1 MRRLALNPKQLA
13 VEAVFTQKP
22 LGDPSR
28 GGFTVLSEGASLT
41 WPLLRHFQF
50 SIPAALRHPWL
61 YRIAVALAA
70 GLLASHLIAP
80 VHAQS
85 YPTQYLPT
93 VWQTEQGLP
102 QNSVNALL
110 QDHDGYLW
118 LGTFGGLVRF
128 DGERFVVF
136 DVANTPG
143 LGENRILCLYGSRSG
158 VLWIGTMDG
167 LVRLENGV
175 ASRYTERDGL
185 PGGFISSIREDAEG
199 KIWINTSGGVAHF
212 AGTKLEAYP
221 AHHGVRVR
229 EFFLQARDKSMWFRS
244 GENVL
249 RFDADGSIAT
259 LHPPKKSVF
268 LVEQARDGSVWI
280 AFRDQYL
287 LMRYSHGA
295 FSDVPLPPI
304 QTRGLTGDYL
314 LFSLGMAK
322 DKDAELLLITP
333 AGVVRIVNGRLG
345 PAVAVRLPASEG
357 QLSKVRSLLVDRE
370 GNIWVGTIGTGLVRL
385 RPAPLTAYGKDEGL
399 SDSSF
404 YAVFQDREGRIW
416 LGGDSL
422 YWFDHLRFHPVSGVA
437 NIRAIAQTRDGDLWF
452 GGFGGLYRWRSGD
465 LSHFKIEAP
474 AVGVIYQDRDGTL
487 WIGGV
492 KQERPG
498 GLYRFDEG
506 KFEKIPGPSD
516 VHHIFQGGDGTLWV
530 GGLEGLF
537 HMSRG
542 KAVLEGQGD
551 GNGDEILNITGDSTG
566 TLWLTTGGVGLIR
579 FRAGRSIAL
588 TTKNGLASNTMG
600 GTLEDGRGNLWANGG
615 PICRFSLKELNDVAD
630 GKNSF
635 LSPRCY
641 GPGEGTRT
649 VESVSGSPVGWKT
662 TDGRFWFP
670 TPHGAVAIDPEAVNG
685 PPPVILEE
693 AWADKLALRRDVR
706 TSIPPGNNT
715 FDFRFTA
722 LSLSAPEKTR
732 FKHRLEPYE
741 KDWGNAGTDR
751 TAHYTNMPPGEY
763 TFQVIAANSYGIWNE
778 QGASRH
784 FVLRPHFYQTYWF
797 YVLCATTFL
806 ALLWLGYQ
814 FRLRQLE
821 RAFNM
826 RMEERIEE
834 RTRIARELHDTLLQS
849 FQGLMFSF
857 QAARNLLPGRTEEAI
872 RTLDGAIRKGDEAV
886 AEGRD
891 AIQNL
896 RLGSAQRRLEDLLT
910 AMGQELRDAQDG
922 NGPPAVFQVIME
934 GQPRTLSPL
943 LQDEI
948 YRIAREVLR
957 NAFRHADA
965 HRIEAA
971 IQYDPDLFRLRIR
984 DDGKGIDKKVL
995 QEGARA
1001 GHWGLP
1007 GLRERAKQIGAR
1019 LVLWSES
1026 GAGTE
1031 VELTVPASVAYAAAH
1046 VRRRFGLFRIKT
1058 RTS

>member
-1 MRRLALNPKQLA
+1 MKAEQVVAQA
-13 VEAVFTQKP
+13 VIF
-22 LGDPSR
+22 
-28 GGFTVLSEGASLT
+28 
-41 WPLLRHFQF
+41 
-50 SIPAALRHPWL
+50 
-61 YRIAVALAA
+61 AA
-70 GLLASHLIAP
+70 GLLTSLWIAP
-80 VHAQS
+80 AHAQS
-85 YPTQYLPT
+85 YPAQYVAT
-93 VWQTEQGLP
+93 NWQTEQGLP

-143 LGENRILCLYGSRSG
+143 LGENRVLCLYGSRSG

-212 AGTKLEAYP
+212 AGPKLEAYP

-229 EFFLQARDKSMWFRS
+229 EFFLQARDGSIWFRS

-249 RFDADGSIAT
+249 RFDADGSVAT
-259 LHPPKKSVF
+259 LHPSKKSVF
-268 LVEQARDGSVWI
+268 LVEEARDGSVWI
-280 AFRDQYL
+280 ALRDQYL

-304 QTRGLTGDYL
+304 QTRGLTGDYP

-322 DKDAELLLITP
+322 DKDAELLLVTP
-333 AGVVRIVNGRLG
+333 VGVVRIVNGRLG
-345 PAVAVRLPASEG
+345 PVVAVRLPASEG
-357 QLSKVRSLLVDRE
+357 QLPKLRSLLVDRE

-385 RPAPLTAYGKDEGL
+385 RLAPLTAYGKDEGL

-422 YWFDHLRFHPVSGVA
+422 YWFDRLRFHLVSGVA

-465 LSHFKIEAP
+465 LSHFEIEAP

-492 KQERPG
+492 KQERRG

-506 KFEKIPGPSD
+506 KFERIPGASD
-516 VHHIFQGGDGTLWV
+516 VHHMIQGADGALWV

-537 HMSRG
+537 HMSPG
-542 KAVLEGQGD
+542 QAALEGQGD
-551 GNGDEILNITGDSTG
+551 GKGDEILNITDDSTG

-588 TTKNGLASNTMG
+588 TTRNGLASNTMG
-600 GTLEDGRGNLWANGG
+600 GTLEDGSGNLWANGG

-649 VESVSGSPVGWKT
+649 MESVSGNPAGWKT

-670 TPHGAVAIDPEAVNG
+670 TPHGAVAIDPDAINR

-693 AWADKLALRRDVR
+693 AWANKLALRRDGR
-706 TSIPPGNNT
+706 TSVPPGNNT

-722 LSLSAPEKTR
+722 LSLSAPEKQR
-732 FKHRLEPYE
+732 FKYRLEPYD
-741 KDWGNAGTDR
+741 KGWVDAGAGR
-751 TAHYTNMPPGEY
+751 TAHYTNMAPGEY
-763 TFQVIAANSYGIWNE
+763 SFHVIAANSFGVWNE
-778 QGASRH
+778 QGAGVG
-784 FVLRPHFYQTYWF
+784 FLLRPHFYQTNWF
-797 YVLCATTFL
+797 YALCAA
-806 ALLWLGYQ
+806 ALLTLLWMAWQ
-814 FRLRQLE
+814 FRLRQLQ

-826 RMEERIEE
+826 RLEERIEE
-834 RTRIARELHDTLLQS
+834 RTRIARELHDSLLQS

-872 RTLDGAIRKGDEAV
+872 RTLDWAIRKGDGAV

-896 RLGSAQRRLEDLLT
+896 RVRADERRLEDLLT
-910 AMGQELRDAQDG
+910 ATCQELRDAQDG
-922 NGPPAVFQVIME
+922 NRHSAVFQVVME

-957 NAFRHADA
+957 NAFQHACA
-965 HRIEAA
+965 TRIEAA
-971 IQYDPDLFRLRIR
+971 IHYDLNLFRLRIR
-984 DDGKGIDKKVL
+984 DDGKGIDAAVL
-995 QEGARA
+995 QEGARP

-1007 GLRERAKQIGAR
+1007 GIRERAKRIGAK
-1019 LVLWSES
+1019 LALWSEN

-1031 VELTVPASVAYAAAH
+1031 VELTVPASLAYAASH
-1046 VRRRFGLFRIKT
+1046 VRRRLGLFRIKT
-1058 RTS
+1058 KTS

>member
-1 MRRLALNPKQLA
+1 MSRMVLEAKQPA
-13 VEAVFTQKP
+13 AESEA
-22 LGDPSR
+22 S
-28 GGFTVLSEGASLT
+28 
-41 WPLLRHFQF
+41 PLLRACRHW
-50 SIPAALRHPWL
+50 IPT
-61 YRIAVALAA
+61 ILAA
-70 GLLASHLIAP
+70 GLLASLLIAP
-80 VHAQS
+80 VHGQTYLA
-85 YPTQYLPT
+85 QYLST
-93 VWQTEQGLP
+93 VWQAGQGLP

-143 LGENRILCLYGSRSG
+143 LGENRILSLYESRFG

-167 LVRLENGV
+167 LVRLDNGF
-175 ASRYTERDGL
+175 ATRYTERDGL

-212 AGTKLEAYP
+212 VGTKLEAYP

-229 EFFLQARDKSMWFRS
+229 EFFLQARDGSMWFRL
-244 GENVL
+244 GDNLL
-249 RFDADGSIAT
+249 RFDADGSVAT
-259 LHPPKKSVF
+259 LTPPKKSVF
-268 LVEQARDGSVWI
+268 LLEEARDGSVWI

-287 LMRYSHGA
+287 LMRYFRGA

-304 QTRGLTGDYL
+304 QTRGLTGDYP
-314 LFSLGMAK
+314 LFSLGLAK
-322 DKDAELLLITP
+322 DKDGELRLITP
-333 AGVVRIVNGRLG
+333 AGVVRIVNGRLDAFVG
-345 PAVAVRLPASEG
+345 VRLPASEG
-357 QLSKVRSLLVDRE
+357 QLPKLRSLLVDRE
-370 GNIWVGTIGTGLVRL
+370 SNLWVGTIGTGLVRL

-422 YWFDHLRFHPVSGVA
+422 YWVDRLGFHLVSGVA
-437 NIRAIAQTRDGDLWF
+437 NTRAIAQTRDGDLWF
-452 GGFGGLYRWRSGD
+452 GGFGGLYRWRSGN

-498 GLYRFDEG
+498 GLYRFDQG
-506 KFEKIPGPSD
+506 KFERIPGASD
-516 VHHIFQGGDGTLWV
+516 VHHIIQGGDGTLWV

-542 KAVLEGQGD
+542 KAALEGQGD
-551 GNGDEILNITGDSTG
+551 GKGDEILNITGDSTG

-649 VESVSGSPVGWKT
+649 VESVSGSPAGWKT

-670 TPHGAVAIDPEAVNG
+670 TPHGVVAIDAEAVSG

-693 AWADKLALRRDVR
+693 AWANKLALRHDGR
-706 TSIPPGNNT
+706 TFVPPGKNT

-722 LSLSAPEKTR
+722 LSLSAAEEQR
-732 FKHRLEPYE
+732 FKYRLEPYE
-741 KDWGNAGTDR
+741 KDWVAAGTQR
-751 TAHYTNMPPGEY
+751 TAHYTNMAPGEY
-763 TFQVIAANSYGIWNE
+763 SFQVIAANGYGVWNE
-778 QGASRH
+778 QGATIR
-784 FVLRPHFYQTYWF
+784 FVLQPHFSQTNWF
-797 YVLCATTFL
+797 YALCGIGFL
-806 ALLWLGYQ
+806 ALLWMAYQ
-814 FRLRQLE
+814 FRLGQVQ

-826 RMEERIEE
+826 RLEERIGE
-834 RTRIARELHDTLLQS
+834 RARIARELHDTLLQS
-849 FQGLMFSF
+849 FQGLMISF
-857 QAARNLLPGRTEEAI
+857 QAVRNLLPARTEEAI
-872 RTLDGAIRKGDEAV
+872 RTLERAIREGDQAV

-896 RLGSAQRRLEDLLT
+896 RPGSAQRRLEDLLT
-910 AMGQELRDAQDG
+910 ATGQELRDAQDG
-922 NGPPAVFQVIME
+922 NTESAVFQVVLE

-957 NAFRHADA
+957 NAFQHACA
-965 HRIEAA
+965 NRIEAT

-984 DDGKGIDKKVL
+984 DDGKGIAPAVL
-995 QEGARA
+995 HEGARA

-1007 GLRERAKQIGAR
+1007 GIRERAKRIGAR
-1019 LVLWSES
+1019 LALWSES

-1031 VELTVPASVAYAAAH
+1031 VEVTVPASVAYAASH
-1046 VRRRFGLFRIKT
+1046 VRRRFGFFRIKAKT
-1058 RTS
+1058 